1 MKRMFLVT
9 GMVLVLGLCLS
20 ANIQAAD
27 VIKVGFDI
35 ELTGDIPKVGE
46 ASKYAG
52 EMLKEQINRAGGL
65 KVGNKSYHL
74 NFVYEDNE
82 AKAESAAA
90 AALNE
95 RRNQMADT
103 LSGGEQQML
112 SVARAMMTGGRMML
126 LDEPSMGLAP
136 NLMYELFRV
145 LKEINQQGTTILL
158 VEQNARIALKYAH
171 RGYVLETGN
180 IVLEGNT
187 KELAQNGEV
196 KKAYL
201 GE

>member
-1 MKRMFLVT
+1 L
-9 GMVLVLGLCLS
+9 
-20 ANIQAAD
+20 
-27 VIKVGFDI
+27 
-35 ELTGDIPKVGE
+35 E
-46 ASKYAG
+46 
-52 EMLKEQINRAGGL
+52 
-65 KVGNKSYHL
+65 
-74 NFVYEDNE
+74 
-82 AKAESAAA
+82 
-90 AALNE
+90 E
-95 RRNQMADT
+95 RRNQSADT

-136 NLMYELFRV
+136 FLMYELFRV

-180 IVLEGNT
+180 IMLEGNAR
-187 KELAQNGEV
+187 ELAQKEEV